1 MVGKFTIEDT
11 MNTLE
16 AIFDKHKHERII
28 ALSTTCVGKTTMIQ
42 HKPNWIDVDELLG
55 ELMTEEEIA
64 FCGQVPWTEEIG
76 AVYDEIMF
84 GRVKVKPGYPLF
96 CSVIL
101 DCDVVVYIDIF
112 DENLSAHCKKRG
124 VDFNYALQMK
134 GVIEKD
140 WNNHKE
146 KGEKKF
152 YYVVMAE

>member
-1 MVGKFTIEDT
+1 MAGKFTKKDT

-28 ALSTTCVGKTTMIQ
+28 VLSTTCVGKTTMIELM
-42 HKPNWIDVDELLG
+42 PDWVDVDVLLG

-84 GRVKVKPGYPLF
+84 GRVKVEPGHPLF
-96 CSVIL
+96 CSVVL
-101 DCDVVVYIDIF
+101 DCEVIVYLDISH
-112 DENLSAHCKKRG
+112 EILLSHCKKRG

-134 GVIEKD
+134 DEIEKD